1 MEKKRLNL
9 LISMALLI
17 TAMVIIH
24 LIYSGIHSN
33 NLANEVTFADGLKIV
48 DGVVGTGETAN
59 SGMIVSVNYIG
70 KLSNGTKF
78 DSSYDHGEP
87 FSFLLGSGSVIRGW
101 EEGLVGMRVGGKRT
115 LIIPPELGYGGQNVG
130 NGLIPP
136 NSTLVF
142 EIELLQVRASN

>member
-1 MEKKRLNL
+1 M
-9 LISMALLI
+9 
-17 TAMVIIH
+17 TT
-24 LIYSGIHSN
+24 YP
-33 NLANEVTFADGLKIV
+33 DGLQIT
-48 DGVVGTGETAN
+48 DNIVGTGETAN
-59 SGMIVSVNYIG
+59 KGMMVTVNYVG

-101 EEGLVGMRVGGKRT
+101 EEGLVGMKVGGKRT
-115 LIIPPELGYGGQNVG
+115 LTIPPALGYGSQNVG

-142 EIELLQVRASN
+142 EIDLVAVKPAN